1 MIDFEA
7 DIYTAVREAV
17 LEAHPEVYMTGDFER
32 QPAKFPCAMLYES
45 ENSAYRSTQDSGSLE
60 NHAEI
65 NFTAEVYTI
74 KRSSRRTEARGIMQT
89 IDDTMQ
95 GLGFTRMSMTPV
107 PNYADAT
114 IYRLVARYRAVIGRD
129 GLVYT
134 R

>member
-7 DIYTAVREAV
+7 DIYTAVREAMIA
-17 LEAHPEVYMTGDFER
+17 EHPEVYLTGDYER
-32 QPAKFPCAMLYES
+32 QPAKFPCAYLYES
-45 ENSAYRSTQDSGSLE
+45 GNSVYRSTQDSGSLE
-60 NHAEI
+60 NHAEVY
-65 NFTAEVYTI
+65 FTAEVYTI
-74 KRSSRRTEARGIMQT
+74 KRSSRKSEARGIMQT
-89 IDDTMQ
+89 IDDTMR
-95 GLGFTRMSMTPV
+95 GRGFTRMSLTPV

>member
-7 DIYTAVREAV
+7 DIYTAVREAM
-17 LEAHPEVYMTGDFER
+17 LEAHPEVYMTGDLER

-45 ENSAYRSTQDSGSLE
+45 GNSAYRITQDSGSLE
-60 NHAEI
+60 NHAEV

-74 KRSSRRTEARGIMQT
+74 KRSSRKSEARDILQT
-89 IDDTMQ
+89 IDDTMRKR
-95 GLGFTRMSMTPV
+95 GFTRMSMTPV